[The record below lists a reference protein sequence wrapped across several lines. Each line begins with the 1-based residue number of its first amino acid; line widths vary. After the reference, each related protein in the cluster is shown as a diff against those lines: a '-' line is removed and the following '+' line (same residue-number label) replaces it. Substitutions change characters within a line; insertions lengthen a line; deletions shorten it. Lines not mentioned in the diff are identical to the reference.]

1 MRRPQRLNTFVE
13 SAVIGQEIEIDCEEA
28 RSAKTCVIFMFD
40 RPRSFRRG
48 GARPSELGADQLD
61 SL

>member
-28 RSAKTCVIFMFD
+28 QPIETLISWADLPQQRIKPTE
-40 RPRSFRRG
+40 RP
-48 GARPSELGADQLD
+48 
-61 SL
+61 